1 MGEDAITGEGDTYAE
16 MVGLGEDVVKLG
28 EGVKGA
34 LSRGVRV
41 EPSLAWGENEAEGE
55 RESVEVGVWEGDTLG
70 EEDEEGG
77 EEEVRVNKGG
87 VPVMEEVGEIS
98 DVKVAFRATEGDIA
112 GEKEMNDVCV
122 TVGECVP
129 LLLPEI
135 VPCMEP
141 VADTKGEKVVELETE
156 EVPTAETVFPVF
168 REREGGLVGNE
179 VPLAPTLPLPVTV
192 GDGTMGVLDT
202 CLLNEGLG
210 EAEGS
215 MGVDEGEPPE
225 VGETRLDL
233 DTDWVGDKSPE
244 GDREAVADTKLEG
257 DFVMEGDIVVV
268 NGGVGDRVTPDV
280 REAKRVPTEVIVGIV
295 REAKEEGD
303 TVESNVAL
311 GVKDDPPPPPAVPVG
326 E

>member
-1 MGEDAITGEGDTYAE
+1 
-16 MVGLGEDVVKLG
+16 
-28 EGVKGA
+28 
-34 LSRGVRV
+34 
-41 EPSLAWGENEAEGE
+41 
-55 RESVEVGVWEGDTLG
+55 
-70 EEDEEGG
+70 
-77 EEEVRVNKGG
+77 
-87 VPVMEEVGEIS
+87 MEEVGEIS
-98 DVKVAFRATEGDIA
+98 DVKVAFRAREGDIA

-168 REREGGLVGNE
+168 REREGGLEGNE

-202 CLLNEGLG
+202 CLLLNEGLG

-215 MGVDEGEPPE
+215 MGVDEGELLE
-225 VGETRLDL
+225 MGETRLDL
-233 DTDWVGDKSPE
+233 DTNWVGDKSPE

-311 GVKDDPPPPPAVPVG
+311 GVNDDPPPPPAVPVG